1 MKTISVCWKTLVR
14 KWRPAEWRSVCT
26 CTPGR
31 GHPSRNIKSSYVSV
45 SAYSSRNLA
54 KYLDKHITKDCYP
67 CYQNIWKGA
76 NVFAMGGK
84 QIKTMV
90 IGSTPRPS
98 SREAWRMRG
107 ATGAPKLLAG
117 MQTTTA
123 TWENGMAASPAAEKY
138 TLGVTQHTAKCWVC
152 WPHGSLEPG

>member
-1 MKTISVCWKTLVR
+1 METISVCWKTLVR

-31 GHPSRNIKSSYVSV
+31 GHPSGNIKSSYVSV

-67 CYQNIWKGA
+67 CYQNICKDA
-76 NVFAMGGK
+76 NVFAMGEK

-98 SREAWRMRG
+98 SREAWSMCG
-107 ATGAPKLLAG
+107 ATGAPKLWQGCKPQQPLEKTAWQHLLQLKIHPRCDRAYCQVLSVLA
-117 MQTTTA
+117 T
-123 TWENGMAASPAAEKY
+123 
-138 TLGVTQHTAKCWVC
+138 
-152 WPHGSLEPG
+152 